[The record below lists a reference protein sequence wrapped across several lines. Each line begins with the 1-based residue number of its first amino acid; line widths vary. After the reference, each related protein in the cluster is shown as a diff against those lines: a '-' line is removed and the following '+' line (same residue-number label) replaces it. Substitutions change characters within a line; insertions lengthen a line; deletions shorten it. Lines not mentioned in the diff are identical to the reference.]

1 MQECTFVK
9 LNDVSHNLY
18 ACPFAQSSVA
28 LQRLRFAIC
37 GADPKSEEWAEEYET
52 WCSPESEIFSGLEA
66 GSTSFD
72 TIEKDFAMLAT
83 KPGAV
88 GTEPRASIS
97 K

>member
-1 MQECTFVK
+1 LLKIKKIEVDM
-9 LNDVSHNLY
+9 
-18 ACPFAQSSVA
+18 
-28 LQRLRFAIC
+28 
-37 GADPKSEEWAEEYET
+37 ADELDDLDYEQEEWAEEYET

-72 TIEKDFAMLAT
+72 TIEKDFAMLTT

>member
-1 MQECTFVK
+1 
-9 LNDVSHNLY
+9 
-18 ACPFAQSSVA
+18 VA
-28 LQRLRFAIC
+28 A
-37 GADPKSEEWAEEYET
+37 EYET
-52 WCSPESEIFSGLEA
+52 WCSPESEIFLGLEA

-88 GTEPRASIS
+88 GTEPRASIG